1 MSGFHDY
8 VKEVEEK
15 YREESNLYPETWTIS
30 GKIEK
35 KIGKD
40 GSFLPFYGFTTVF
53 RLKAEDWRKCCEL
66 ASLIT
71 GKVGDLL
78 TILPEET
85 YHITLHTLWNDNNT
99 EGGRE
104 AVSQRMEED
113 LPLVRKAF
121 EEIRQKYGKAI
132 IRMRALGVSSDCS
145 DVVSIKFVPD
155 KEEDYNLVMKL
166 FGYIEDICTLDKP
179 YLPHI
184 SLGYFKAKAYSRDEL
199 EKLFSTIRENA
210 KGHSFTVDMAVEDL
224 VYETHEA
231 MSGYT
236 AIAL

>member
-15 YREESNLYPETWTIS
+15 YREESNFYPETWTIS
-30 GKIEK
+30 RKIEK

-53 RLKAEDWRKCCEL
+53 RLGTEDWRKCCDL
-66 ASLIT
+66 AELIT
-71 GKVGDLL
+71 SKVGDLL
-78 TILPEET
+78 TILPEPT

-99 EGGRE
+99 DGGRE
-104 AVSQRMEED
+104 AVAERMSDDRGKVE
-113 LPLVRKAF
+113 KAF
-121 EEIRQKYGKAI
+121 REIKDKYGDKT

-145 DVVSIKFVPD
+145 DVVSIKFVPAE
-155 KEEDYNLVMKL
+155 EEDYNLVMTL
-166 FGYIEDICTLDKP
+166 FGYIEDICTLGKP

-184 SLGYFKAKAYSRDEL
+184 SLGYFKAKAYSKEEL
-199 EKLFSTIRENA
+199 ERLFSAIRENA
-210 KGHSFTVDMAVEDL
+210 EGHSFTVDMRVADL

-236 AIAL
+236 VIAL